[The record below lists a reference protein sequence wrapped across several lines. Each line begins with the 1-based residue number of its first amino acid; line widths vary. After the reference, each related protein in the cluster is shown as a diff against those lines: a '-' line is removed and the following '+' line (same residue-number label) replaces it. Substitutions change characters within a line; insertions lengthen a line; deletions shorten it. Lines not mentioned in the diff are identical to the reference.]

1 MRVGGILLS
10 MFFAPAAGFAGLESL
25 SSAHDAIAPFLEHPT
40 TVATAAAANL
50 GGELLA
56 GYKHALA
63 TEPLQTKMITGA
75 TLAACGDAIAQKQQ
89 EDKYDPRRGAS
100 FMAFD
105 ACYRALQHTLF
116 PPIVKYCDGHFLLG
130 AVAAVPPLAQLVQPE
145 TADPF
150 FYGAM
155 EQTLAS
161 QLGIVPFLYYPV
173 FFTLT
178 GFVQGLSAEGSIQ
191 RAKDTFI
198 PLMKRNLLFWI
209 PVQFVQFGFIEE
221 GLQIPFLC
229 VCGLAW
235 TFILSVMAGSTK
247 NYCVTGSE
255 TDCQLPED
263 LFPHEGDDYIIVDG
277 RASLEGE
284 IDSFVQAALDRDEA
298 SAEASL
304 GINGAS
310 SKTASK
316 EEKVES
322 LTR

>member
-1 MRVGGILLS
+1 MKVQGIFLS
-10 MFFAPAAGFAGLESL
+10 LCLAPAAGFAGLESL
-25 SSAHDAIAPFLEHPT
+25 ASVQHAIAPFLEHPT
-40 TVATAAAANL
+40 TVATAAATSF

-56 GYKHALA
+56 GYKQALL
-63 TEPLQTKMITGA
+63 TQPLQTKMITGA
-75 TLAACGDAIAQKQQ
+75 TLAACGDAIAQKQ
-89 EDKYDPRRGAS
+89 EDKYDARRGAS
-100 FMAFD
+100 FLSFD

-130 AVAAVPPLAQLVQPE
+130 VVAAIPPLAQAVQPE

-173 FFTLT
+173 FFSLT
-178 GFVQGLSAEGSIQ
+178 GLVQGLTTEQSIQ
-191 RAKDTFI
+191 RAKETFI

-209 PVQFVQFGFIEE
+209 PVQFVQFGFVEE

-229 VCGLAW
+229 VCGLGW

-247 NYCVTGSE
+247 HYCVTGSE
-255 TDCQLPED
+255 TDCHLPED
-263 LFPHEGDDYIIVDG
+263 LFPHEGDDYLFVDG
-277 RASLEGE
+277 QAEL
-284 IDSFVQAALDRDEA
+284 DVFVQTALDKDEELIQDASDTNGTTESEVEA
-298 SAEASL
+298 S
-304 GINGAS
+304 
-310 SKTASK
+310 
-316 EEKVES
+316 EEKVEL